1 MKRFCSKLVMSIWG
15 KIIGGA
21 TGFAFGGPIGAL
33 VGGIAGHAVDKIHPK
48 SKLPEEKAL
57 KQIGFTI
64 GVVVLS
70 AKMAKAD
77 GKVTKEEIIAFRKK
91 VDVPIDEIKN
101 VGRLWDQAK
110 QTIDG
115 FEIYAKQ
122 IADLLGK
129 KSPVLEELLNL
140 LLFIAKADGIISPEE
155 ISYLRKV
162 SIIFGFLE
170 NDFDRIYSSNMGNYI
185 NPYQVLGVSEH
196 TPIKKIKSRWKILA
210 INHHPDRLIAKGM
223 PEDFIEKSTSR
234 LQEIN
239 NAWDIIQKEK
249 IR

>member
-1 MKRFCSKLVMSIWG
+1 MSIWG
-15 KIIGGA
+15 KIIGSA

-48 SKLPEEKAL
+48 DKLPEEKAL

-64 GVVVLS
+64 GVIVLS

-91 VDVPIDEIKN
+91 VNVPINEIKN
-101 VGRLWDQAK
+101 VGRLWDQAR
-110 QTIDG
+110 QTTDG
-115 FEIYAKQ
+115 FEIYAQQ
-122 IADLLGK
+122 IANLLGK

-155 ISYLRKV
+155 ISYLKKV

-170 NDFDRIYSSNMGNYI
+170 NDFKRIYSLNMGNYM
-185 NPYQVLGVSEH
+185 NPYQVLGVSED
-196 TPIKKIKSRWKILA
+196 TPIKNIKIKWKILA

-223 PEDFIEKSTSR
+223 PEDFIEKSTAR

-239 NAWDIIQKEK
+239 NAWDIIQKTN
-249 IR
+249 

>member
-1 MKRFCSKLVMSIWG
+1 MSIWG
-15 KIIGGA
+15 KIIGSA
-21 TGFAFGGPIGAL
+21 TGFTFGGPLGAL
-33 VGGIAGHAVDKIHPK
+33 VGGIAGHAVDNIHPK
-48 SKLPEEKAL
+48 DKLSEEKAL

-77 GKVTKEEIIAFRKK
+77 GNVTKEEIIAFRKK
-91 VDVPIDEIKN
+91 VDVPINEIKN

-110 QTIDG
+110 RTIDG
-115 FEIYAKQ
+115 FEIYAQQ
-122 IADLLGK
+122 IANLLGK

-155 ISYLRKV
+155 ILYLKKV

-170 NDFDRIYSSNMGNYI
+170 KDFERIYSSNMGNQI
-185 NPYQVLGVSEH
+185 NPFQVLGVSED
-196 TPIKKIKSRWKILA
+196 TPIKEIKSKWKKLA

-239 NAWDIIQKEK
+239 NAWDIIQKK
-249 IR
+249 

>member
-1 MKRFCSKLVMSIWG
+1 MSIWG
-15 KIIGGA
+15 KIIGSA

-48 SKLPEEKAL
+48 DRLPKEKAL

-64 GVVVLS
+64 GVIVLS

-91 VDVPIDEIKN
+91 VNVPINEIKN
-101 VGRLWDQAK
+101 VGRLWDQAR

-122 IADLLGK
+122 ITNLLGK

-155 ISYLRKV
+155 ILYLKKV

-170 NDFDRIYSSNMGNYI
+170 NDFDRIYSSNMGNHM
-185 NPYQVLGVSEH
+185 NPYQVLGVSQD
-196 TPIKKIKSRWKILA
+196 TPIKNIKIKWKILA

-223 PEDFIEKSTSR
+223 PEDFIEKSTAR

-239 NAWDIIQKEK
+239 NAWDIIQKK
-249 IR
+249 QLR

>member
-1 MKRFCSKLVMSIWG
+1 MSIWG
-15 KIIGGA
+15 KIIGSA

-48 SKLPEEKAL
+48 DKLPEEKAL

-64 GVVVLS
+64 GVIVLS

-91 VDVPIDEIKN
+91 VNVPINEIKN
-101 VGRLWDQAK
+101 VGRLWDQAR

-115 FEIYAKQ
+115 FEIYAQQ
-122 IADLLGK
+122 IANLLGK

-155 ISYLRKV
+155 ISYLKKV

-170 NDFDRIYSSNMGNYI
+170 NDFKRIYSLNMGDHM
-185 NPYQVLGVSEH
+185 NPYQVLGVSED
-196 TPIKKIKSRWKILA
+196 TSIKNIKIKWKILA

-223 PEDFIEKSTSR
+223 PEDFIEKSTAR

-239 NAWDIIQKEK
+239 NAWDIIQKTN
-249 IR
+249 

>member
-1 MKRFCSKLVMSIWG
+1 MSIWG
-15 KIIGGA
+15 KIIGSA

-48 SKLPEEKAL
+48 DKLPEEKAL

-64 GVVVLS
+64 GVIVLS

-91 VDVPIDEIKN
+91 VNVPINEIKN
-101 VGRLWDQAK
+101 VGRLWDQAR

-122 IADLLGK
+122 IANLLGK

-155 ISYLRKV
+155 ISYLKKV

-170 NDFDRIYSSNMGNYI
+170 NDFKRIYSLNMGNYM
-185 NPYQVLGVSEH
+185 NPYQVLGVSED
-196 TPIKKIKSRWKILA
+196 TPIKNIKIKWKILA

-223 PEDFIEKSTSR
+223 PEDFIEKSTAR

-239 NAWDIIQKEK
+239 NAWDIIQKTN
-249 IR
+249 